1 MNLVVTRSKSLKDRE
16 VSSVNELE
24 KKISPTVLKS
34 PLIDAVRNQFR
45 EHVSSMQKAI
55 KCFEVIGPRLPDPD
69 SINEFYPVVE
79 KLLNKEDTQLK
90 SSSMVYKNLLTLLEE
105 VTRSKSVKYCEVSS
119 VNDLESKWSPDIF
132 NSPKMESTLS
142 IFQEHVSSLD
152 KAIQLVDEV
161 GIYLPSLVISVLPAV
176 VDMLNKE
183 AEKLNHSSSVYK
195 RLLSRQEKESVIRVP
210 GIKDITNLEFEDA
223 GIG

>member
-1 MNLVVTRSKSLKDRE
+1 
-16 VSSVNELE
+16 
-24 KKISPTVLKS
+24 
-34 PLIDAVRNQFR
+34 
-45 EHVSSMQKAI
+45 
-55 KCFEVIGPRLPDPD
+55 
-69 SINEFYPVVE
+69 
-79 KLLNKEDTQLK
+79 
-90 SSSMVYKNLLTLLEE
+90 
-105 VTRSKSVKYCEVSS
+105 
-119 VNDLESKWSPDIF
+119 
-132 NSPKMESTLS
+132 MESTLS